1 MRRSLRA
8 CGHVQKRR
16 GQWKHCWWNESKGS
30 RIRDGVSQS
39 LKNHFSGSGAMARK
53 IDILRRVT
61 GGANGLGEQNRSL
74 ITEEM

>member
-1 MRRSLRA
+1 VSVVARWWTCAKKKRA
-8 CGHVQKRR
+8 IETLLVEWVEGKPY
-16 GQWKHCWWNESKGS
+16 S
-30 RIRDGVSQS
+30 RWCEPIAE
-39 LKNHFSGSGAMARK
+39 NHFSGCGAMARK